1 MLLYH
6 YIMNKRNGIRFGAL
20 IVAIFLVACALACVG
35 LRDVSRTTFSQPVID
50 PLGSDVQ
57 CIVAPE
63 DHARELLV
71 RDITDA
77 RVSVFVECYLIS
89 DPDVIEALCIAHGHG
104 CDVRVLME
112 ESPYGGFSINDSV
125 RGEMR
130 AAGIEADWGNPAYSF
145 THAKFAVID
154 ASIVWLMTAN
164 LTKAAFDNNRDV
176 FVRSKGTHLAE
187 NLRRVFE
194 ADSRR
199 VPCRQEDL
207 VLSPGSARR
216 QIGCLLASARISVD
230 MVTEVFD
237 DNELETMLTDISSRG
252 VRVRVLVADPES
264 IPVNE
269 VSRGRL
275 RETGVSVRYV
285 ASPYLHAK
293 YIIVDD
299 SLVYVGSHN
308 MSVGSLDE
316 NRETGII
323 TRNRTVLASLET
335 SFSSD
340 WLSGD

>member
-130 AAGIEADWGNPAYSF
+130 AAGIEAD
-145 THAKFAVID
+145 
-154 ASIVWLMTAN
+154 
-164 LTKAAFDNNRDV
+164 
-176 FVRSKGTHLAE
+176 
-187 NLRRVFE
+187 
-194 ADSRR
+194 
-199 VPCRQEDL
+199 
-207 VLSPGSARR
+207 
-216 QIGCLLASARISVD
+216 
-230 MVTEVFD
+230 
-237 DNELETMLTDISSRG
+237 
-252 VRVRVLVADPES
+252 
-264 IPVNE
+264 
-269 VSRGRL
+269 
-275 RETGVSVRYV
+275 
-285 ASPYLHAK
+285 
-293 YIIVDD
+293 
-299 SLVYVGSHN
+299 
-308 MSVGSLDE
+308 
-316 NRETGII
+316 
-323 TRNRTVLASLET
+323 
-335 SFSSD
+335 
-340 WLSGD
+340 

>member
-1 MLLYH
+1 MPLYH
-6 YIMNKRNGIRFGAL
+6 CTMNKRNGIRFGVL
-20 IVAIFLVACALACVG
+20 ITAIFLVACTLACVG
-35 LRDVSRTTFSQPVID
+35 LHDVLHTTFLPPVID

-57 CIVAPE
+57 CVVTPE
-63 DHARELLV
+63 DRARELLV

-77 RVSVFVECYLIS
+77 QVSVFVECYLIS
-89 DPDVIEALCIAHGHG
+89 DPEVIEALCVARGHG

-112 ESPYGGFSINDSV
+112 ESPYGGFSINASV
-125 RGEMR
+125 RGKMR
-130 AAGIEADWGNPAYSF
+130 AAGIEADWGNPVYSF

-176 FVRSKGTHLAE
+176 FVRSKGAHLAE
-187 NLRRVFE
+187 TLRRVFE
-194 ADSRR
+194 ADSQR
-199 VPCRQEDL
+199 VPCRQEGL
-207 VLSPGSARR
+207 VLSPGSARA
-216 QIGCLLASARISVD
+216 QIGCLLASARTSVD
-230 MVTEVFD
+230 MVTEVLD
-237 DNELETMLTDISSRG
+237 DNELEAMLTGISSKR

-299 SLVYVGSHN
+299 SLVYVESHN

-316 NRETGII
+316 NRKTNII

-340 WLSGD
+340 